1 MKIERIS
8 GKPRMTIEQ
17 FAEEHDLVMEVHEP
31 NGESPVYKASF
42 KGVEVVNDGFLYSTY
57 GRGTTEADA
66 INHYSKI
73 ISNQT
78 IRIGRSGKRIHVPD
92 LIGYATW

>member
-8 GKPRMTIEQ
+8 SKPRITIER
-17 FAEEHDLVMEVHEP
+17 FADEHDLVMMVHEP

-42 KGVEVVNDGFLYSTY
+42 KGVEVVNAGFLYSLC

-66 INHYSKI
+66 INDYSKI
-73 ISNQT
+73 ISGQT
-78 IRIGRSGKRIHVPD
+78 IRIGRSGKRVLVPD

>member
-1 MKIERIS
+1 MKIERIG

-31 NGESPVYKASF
+31 NGGSPVYKASF
-42 KGVEVVNDGFLYSTY
+42 KGVEVVNAGFLYSLC
-57 GRGTTEADA
+57 GRGATEADA
-66 INHYSKI
+66 INDYSRN

-78 IRIGRSGKRIHVPD
+78 IRLYSGQRINVPD
-92 LIGYATW
+92 LIGYVTAW